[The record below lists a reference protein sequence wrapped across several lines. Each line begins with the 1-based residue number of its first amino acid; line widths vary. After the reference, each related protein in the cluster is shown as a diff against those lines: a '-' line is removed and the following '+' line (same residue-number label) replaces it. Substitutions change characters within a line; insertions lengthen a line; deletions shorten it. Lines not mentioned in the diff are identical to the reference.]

1 MGIYEQGK
9 TMTVAKKMND
19 GVALLLER
27 MKTNPEEFGVR
38 DGKWTSL
45 MNNYIMHLEKED
57 RDALNEGMDKLMQQR
72 FTEQVMQELIDPVE
86 ESNVSKLGKIM
97 KKQREAESI
106 LTQIHIDAHN
116 KALGLT
122 PIAGVT
128 QTI

>member
-9 TMTVAKKMND
+9 MMIVAKEMND

-38 DGKWTSL
+38 DAKWTSL
-45 MNNYIMHLEKED
+45 INNYIMHLEKED

-72 FTEQVMQELIDPVE
+72 FTEKVMEELIDPAE
-86 ESNVSKLGKIM
+86 ENKV
-97 KKQREAESI
+97 KKGNAFTHKFRKA
-106 LTQIHIDAHN
+106 
-116 KALGLT
+116 ALGQT

>member
-1 MGIYEQGK
+1 
-9 TMTVAKKMND
+9 MTVSKKMND

-38 DGKWTSL
+38 DAKWASV

-72 FTEQVMQELIDPVE
+72 FTEKVMQELIYPV
-86 ESNVSKLGKIM
+86 LG
-97 KKQREAESI
+97 Q
-106 LTQIHIDAHN
+106 
-116 KALGLT
+116 T

>member
-1 MGIYEQGK
+1 
-9 TMTVAKKMND
+9 MND

-38 DGKWTSL
+38 DAKWSSL
-45 MNNYIMHLEKED
+45 INGYIMHLEKED

-86 ESNVSKLGKIM
+86 ESSIRQLGKLM
-97 KKQREAESI
+97 QKQREA
-106 LTQIHIDAHN
+106 
-116 KALGLT
+116 ALRITPIQYTADKLETLGQT

>member
-1 MGIYEQGK
+1 
-9 TMTVAKKMND
+9 MTSSPMND

-27 MKTNPEEFGVR
+27 MKTHPEEFGVR

-45 MNNYIMHLEKED
+45 INNYIMHLEKED

-72 FTEQVMQELIDPVE
+72 FTEKIMEELIDPKKSSLE
-86 ESNVSKLGKIM
+86 ELMLRAQQNAIHASGKTPIQYTADELM
-97 KKQREAESI
+97 NA
-106 LTQIHIDAHN
+106 HIDEHK

-128 QTI
+128 QTL